1 MSMSLLEVI
10 EHGGYK
16 PLDEVDDAKWLLSK
30 VAEFEGLISEVEDF
44 LEEVDRST
52 YEAEL
57 AQERA
62 DELRQAKREE
72 GKT

>member
-1 MSMSLLEVI
+1 MSVSLLELI
-10 EHGGYK
+10 EHGGFR
-16 PLDEVDDAKWLLSK
+16 PLDEVDDARWLLSK
-30 VAEFEGLISEVEDF
+30 VAEFEELISEVEDF
-44 LEEVDRST
+44 LEELDRSI

-72 GKT
+72 GQT